1 LRIGGRKEDGIA
13 VFHPRNNQEGTTHPS
28 NQSFCYH
35 FCKRLTQVEK
45 KKERKGSLLALKA
58 WLHFTIF
65 FLLPNFGQRS

>member
-45 KKERKGSLLALKA
+45 KKGKKREFTCIESMAAFHNILPLA
-58 WLHFTIF
+58 
-65 FLLPNFGQRS
+65 